1 MHSGMEINL
10 PELVRVLVK
19 RAWIVL
25 LAAVI
30 CCSAVLLYTV
40 NFVSPR
46 YEASVT
52 MYVNN
57 KSNQE
62 GSAITSN
69 DLTVATKL
77 VNTYINIIKSDRVL
91 EKVVA
96 EIGTNLNPNNLR
108 GMISAESLNGT
119 EMFEVTVT
127 CEEPKL
133 SADLANAIADVAPAE
148 ISQIIQGSSAEIVDR
163 AKVPTTRSSPNYSM
177 SGVLGFAV
185 GALLAVSVIILAHT
199 LDVRVKSEEDL
210 AEICSV
216 PVLGTIPDVLEI
228 VKKSRKQRN
237 G

>member
-10 PELVRVLVK
+10 PELIKLLVK
-19 RAWIVL
+19 KAWIVL

-40 NFVSPR
+40 NFVDSQ
-46 YEASVT
+46 YKASVT

-62 GSAITSN
+62 GNAITSN

-96 EIGTNLNPNNLR
+96 EVGSNVNLGSLR
-108 GMISAESLNGT
+108 KMISAESLNNT
-119 EMFEVTVT
+119 EMFKVTVT
-127 CEEPKL
+127 SEEPKL
-133 SADLANAIADVAPAE
+133 SADLANAIANVAPAE
-148 ISQIIQGSSAEIVDR
+148 ISQIIQGSSAEIVDH
-163 AKVPTTRSSPNYSM
+163 AKVPTTRSSPNYSI
-177 SGVLGFAV
+177 SGVLGFV
-185 GALLAVSVIILAHT
+185 IGALLAVSVIILAHA

-210 AEICSV
+210 ADICSV

-228 VKKSRKQRN
+228 VKKSQKQRN
-237 G
+237 

>member
-10 PELVRVLVK
+10 PELVKLLMRK
-19 RAWIVL
+19 AWIVL
-25 LAAVI
+25 MAAAV
-30 CCSAVLLYTV
+30 CCGAVLLYTV
-40 NFVSPR
+40 NFVPPQ

-91 EKVVA
+91 EKVEA
-96 EIGTNLNPNNLR
+96 ETGTNVNSGSLR

-119 EMFEVTVT
+119 EMFKVTVT
-127 CEEPKL
+127 SEEPKL
-133 SADLANAIADVAPAE
+133 SADLANAIANVAPAE
-148 ISQIIQGSSAEIVDR
+148 ISQIIQGSSAEIVDH
-163 AKVPTTRSSPNYSM
+163 AKVPMTRSSPNYSM
-177 SGVLGFAV
+177 CGVLGFAV
-185 GALLAVSVIILAHT
+185 GALLAISAIILAHT

-210 AEICSV
+210 ADICSV

-237 G
+237 

>member
-1 MHSGMEINL
+1 MQSGLEINL
-10 PELVRVLVK
+10 PEFIKLLARK
-19 RAWIVL
+19 AWIVL

-30 CCSAVLLYTV
+30 CCSAVLLYTM
-40 NFVSPR
+40 NFVSPQ

-62 GSAITSN
+62 GNAITSN

-96 EIGTNLNPNNLR
+96 ETGTSISPASMRN
-108 GMISAESLNGT
+108 MISAASLNDT
-119 EMFEVTVT
+119 EMFRVSVTSQ
-127 CEEPKL
+127 EPEL
-133 SADLANAIADVAPAE
+133 SAKLANAIADIAPAE
-148 ISQIIQGSSAEIVDR
+148 ISQIIQGSSAEIVDH

-177 SGVLGFAV
+177 NGVLGFAV
-185 GALLAVSVIILAHT
+185 GALLAVVVIILAHA

-228 VKKSRKQRN
+228 VKKTRKQRN
-237 G
+237 

>member
-1 MHSGMEINL
+1 MQSGLEINL
-10 PELVRVLVK
+10 PELIKLLARK
-19 RAWIVL
+19 AWIVL

-30 CCSAVLLYTV
+30 CCSAVLLYTM
-40 NFVSPR
+40 NFVSPK

-62 GSAITSN
+62 GNAITSN

-96 EIGTNLNPNNLR
+96 ETGTSVSPASMRN
-108 GMISAESLNGT
+108 MISAASLNDT
-119 EMFEVTVT
+119 EMFRVTVT
-127 CEEPKL
+127 SQEPEL
-133 SADLANAIADVAPAE
+133 SAKLANAIADIAPAE
-148 ISQIIQGSSAEIVDR
+148 ISQIIQGSSAEIVDH
-163 AKVPTTRSSPNYSM
+163 AKVPTTHSSPNYSM
-177 SGVLGFAV
+177 SGVLGFVV
-185 GALLAVSVIILAHT
+185 GALLAVAVIILAQA
-199 LDVRVKSEEDL
+199 LDVRVKSEDDL

-228 VKKSRKQRN
+228 VKKTRKQRN
-237 G
+237 

>member
-1 MHSGMEINL
+1 MQSGMEINL
-10 PELVRVLVK
+10 PEIIKLLAK
-19 RAWIVL
+19 KAWIVL

-30 CCSAVLLYTV
+30 CCATVLLYTV
-40 NFVSPR
+40 NFVEPQ
-46 YEASVT
+46 YAASVT

-62 GSAITSN
+62 GNAISSN

-91 EKVVA
+91 DKVVA
-96 EIGTNLNPNNLR
+96 EVGTDIGPDSLR

-119 EMFEVTVT
+119 EMFKVTIT
-127 CEEPKL
+127 GKEPKL
-133 SADLANAIADVAPAE
+133 SAQLANAIADVAPAE

-177 SGVLGFAV
+177 SAVLGFAI
-185 GALLAVSVIILAHT
+185 GAVLAITAIILAHA

-237 G
+237 

>member
-1 MHSGMEINL
+1 MQSGLEINL
-10 PELVRVLVK
+10 PELIKLLARK
-19 RAWIVL
+19 AWIVL

-30 CCSAVLLYTV
+30 CCSAVLLYTM
-40 NFVSPR
+40 NFVSPK

-62 GSAITSN
+62 GNAITSN

-96 EIGTNLNPNNLR
+96 ETGTSVSPASMRN
-108 GMISAESLNGT
+108 MISAASLNDT
-119 EMFEVTVT
+119 EMFRVTVT
-127 CEEPKL
+127 SQEPEL
-133 SADLANAIADVAPAE
+133 SAKLANAIADIAPAE
-148 ISQIIQGSSAEIVDR
+148 ISQIIQGSSAEIVDH
-163 AKVPTTRSSPNYSM
+163 AKVPTTHSSPNYSM
-177 SGVLGFAV
+177 SGVLGFVV
-185 GALLAVSVIILAHT
+185 GALLAVAVIILAHA
-199 LDVRVKSEEDL
+199 LDVRVKSEDDL

-228 VKKSRKQRN
+228 VKKTRKQRN
-237 G
+237 

>member
-1 MHSGMEINL
+1 MQSGMEINL
-10 PELVRVLVK
+10 PELVRLLVK
-19 RAWIVL
+19 KAWIVL

-40 NFVSPR
+40 NFVSPQ

-96 EIGTNLNPNNLR
+96 ETGTSISTGSLQK
-108 GMISAESLNGT
+108 MISAASLNGT
-119 EMFEVTVT
+119 EMFKVTVT
-127 CEEPKL
+127 SQEPEL
-133 SADLANAIADVAPAE
+133 SAELANAIANIAPTE
-148 ISQIIQGSSAEIVDR
+148 ISQIIQGSSAEIVDH
-163 AKVPTTRSSPNYSM
+163 AKVPTTRSSPSYST
-177 SGVLGFAV
+177 SGILGFAV
-185 GALLAVSVIILAHT
+185 GALLAILVIILAHA

-210 AEICSV
+210 AEICTV
-216 PVLGTIPDVLEI
+216 PVLGTIPDVVEI
-228 VKKSRKQRN
+228 VKKTRKQRN
-237 G
+237 